1 MSIPEVESRNRLLAF
16 LKKYFA
22 LKGSSGGAGAPT
34 DAQYVTLATD
44 GDLSAE
50 RVLTQGTGQDLQ
62 LLLSWQIRQSPPA
75 LIPELILQSMHK
87 AALLLPQME
96 VREET

>member
-44 GDLSAE
+44 GF
-50 RVLTQGTGQDLQ
+50 
-62 LLLSWQIRQSPPA
+62 
-75 LIPELILQSMHK
+75 
-87 AALLLPQME
+87 
-96 VREET
+96 